1 MMKKSLL
8 LFTMLSVVG
17 CSNISTKSSEHNY
30 SINEDNYRKV
40 VKDLFYEHKANF
52 DKKYGYRELKLEI
65 RTDPKQK
72 SSARAF
78 NTKDTLLITE
88 NLNKLINSYYLYF
101 SNEELN
107 DLRKH
112 ANSKYDHEM
121 LDKVIQESND
131 FEFFNEEEKYLLVEQ
146 VIVHELG
153 HLYFVKRNQPSYPPE
168 INLIKNDRFEVWKV
182 RDELYADLVSLLILK
197 EKYQD
202 SDLFRNFVKKLGK
215 SRLNEGA
222 DYALLHNGTHLFYAL
237 YRNPSVIYQIDS
249 HDVNKITKKVD
260 EMTLDTLKMFG
271 TGLEEKKDFDVNK
284 LSDYIMKE
292 VAVISGSCLYYSKN
306 NVDNCFNYNA
316 VNREMHDKLDHTDHY
331 DQEVKQVLEQFF
343 KMIKH

>member
-1 MMKKSLL
+1 MMKNSLL
-8 LFTMLSVVG
+8 LFAMLLVAG
-17 CSNISTKSSEHNY
+17 CSNISTKPSEHNY
-30 SINEDNYRKV
+30 NVNEGNYRKV

-88 NLNKLINSYYLYF
+88 NLNKLINSYHLYF
-101 SNEELN
+101 SDEELN
-107 DLRKH
+107 DLRRH

-121 LDKVIQESND
+121 LDDVIQASND
-131 FEFFNEEEKYLLVEQ
+131 FVFFNEEEKYLLVEQ

-168 INLIKNDRFEVWKV
+168 INLIKNDKFEVWKM
-182 RDELYADLVSLLILK
+182 RDELYADLISLLILK
-197 EKYQD
+197 EKYRD
-202 SDLFRNFVKKLGK
+202 SDLFKSFAKKLGQT
-215 SRLNEGA
+215 RLNEGA
-222 DYALLHNGTHLFYAL
+222 DYALLHNGNHLL
-237 YRNPSVIYQIDS
+237 YTLYKNLDIIYQINSD
-249 HDVNKITKKVD
+249 DVNKITKVVD
-260 EMTLDTLKMFG
+260 DMTLDTLKMFG
-271 TGLEEKKDFDVNK
+271 TGLEEKKDFDLNK

-292 VAVISGSCLYYSKN
+292 VAVISGSCLYHFKD

-316 VNREMHDKLDHTDHY
+316 VNRKMHYKLDHTENY
-331 DQEVKQVLEQFF
+331 EQEVKEVLEHFF

>member
-8 LFTMLSVVG
+8 LFAMLLVAG

-30 SINEDNYRKV
+30 IVNEGNYRKV

-88 NLNKLINSYYLYF
+88 NLNKLINSYHLYF
-101 SNEELN
+101 SDEELN

-121 LDKVIQESND
+121 LDDVIQASND
-131 FEFFNEEEKYLLVEQ
+131 FVFFNEEEKYLLVEQ

-153 HLYFVKRNQPSYPPE
+153 HLYFIKRNQPSFPPE
-168 INLIKNDRFEVWKV
+168 INLIKNDKFEVWKM
-182 RDELYADLVSLLILK
+182 RDELYADLISLLILK
-197 EKYQD
+197 EKYRD
-202 SDLFRNFVKKLGK
+202 SDLFKSFAKKLGQT
-215 SRLNEGA
+215 RLNEGA
-222 DYALLHNGTHLFYAL
+222 DYALLHNGNHLLYAL
-237 YRNPSVIYQIDS
+237 YKNLDIIYQINSD
-249 HDVNKITKKVD
+249 DVNKITKVVD
-260 EMTLDTLKMFG
+260 DMTLGTLKMFG
-271 TGLEEKKDFDVNK
+271 TGLEEKKDFDLNK

-292 VAVISGSCLYYSKN
+292 VAVISGSCLYYFKG

-316 VNREMHDKLDHTDHY
+316 VNRKMHYKLDHTENY
-331 DQEVKQVLEQFF
+331 EQEVKEVLEHFF

>member
-8 LFTMLSVVG
+8 LFAMLLVAG

-30 SINEDNYRKV
+30 IVNEGNYRKV

-78 NTKDTLLITE
+78 NTKDILLITE
-88 NLNKLINSYYLYF
+88 TLNKLINSYHLYF
-101 SNEELN
+101 SNEALN

-112 ANSKYDHEM
+112 ANSKYDHEI

-131 FEFFNEEEKYLLVEQ
+131 FVFFNEKEKYLLVEQ

-168 INLIKNDRFEVWKV
+168 INLIKNDGFEVWKM
-182 RDELYADLVSLLILK
+182 RDELYADLISLLILK
-197 EKYQD
+197 EKYRD
-202 SDLFRNFVKKLGK
+202 SELFKSFAKKLGQT
-215 SRLNEGA
+215 RLNGGA
-222 DYALLHNGTHLFYAL
+222 DYALLYNGNHLLYAL
-237 YRNPSVIYQIDS
+237 YKNLDIIYQINSD
-249 HDVNKITKKVD
+249 DVNKITKVVD
-260 EMTLDTLKMFG
+260 DMTLDTLRIFG
-271 TGLEEKKDFDVNK
+271 TGLEEKKDFDLNK
-284 LSDYIMKE
+284 LS
-292 VAVISGSCLYYSKN
+292 
-306 NVDNCFNYNA
+306 
-316 VNREMHDKLDHTDHY
+316 
-331 DQEVKQVLEQFF
+331 
-343 KMIKH
+343 